1 MINDNKQAL
10 TKVEPSTP
18 TLSTN
23 QNQIDSLLS
32 DVINENNP
40 NIQMEKLSLLLKKDP
55 NPIKRLLSGSQNPNL
70 QKFQNQN
77 VELRIKQMKEFN
89 TLVHKFKVSA
99 FKEQC
104 DFYLKSQA
112 MYNITVLTQVI
123 DEAVSRVEQTIANS
137 EKRFNEMLDKEY
149 DEIETKYNN
158 KFVKERAE
166 KQLMKRAMLHEETMD
181 KLLEE
186 ARNKLTTKFI

>member
-40 NIQMEKLSLLLKKDP
+40 NIQMEKLSVLLKKEP

-104 DFYLKSQA
+104 DVYLKTQA

-181 KLLEE
+181 KLLKE
-186 ARNKLTTKFI
+186 ASNKLETKFL